1 MPTTPNTDA
10 YMIFGYIAIIT
21 ILSIY
26 IVSLMWR
33 FRTAHKDIQAL
44 SDD

>member
-10 YMIFGYIAIIT
+10 YMILGYVAIIT
-21 ILSIY
+21 IMSIY
-26 IVSLMWR
+26 LVSLTLR